1 MAKKKKPPQAPQS
14 GMNTEKFVQS
24 FLDLPPA
31 RQEAILVGLLESL
44 QSRRREDALYLVSC
58 LQDDPRSM
66 AILKEKSKGLTELSE
81 WEVQSMTASVR
92 ASQLPKSKARRR
104 F

>member
-44 QSRRREDALYLVSC
+44 QSRRREDALYLVS
-58 LQDDPRSM
+58 
-66 AILKEKSKGLTELSE
+66 
-81 WEVQSMTASVR
+81 
-92 ASQLPKSKARRR
+92 
-104 F
+104 